1 MTVIAVQLYL
11 LVMLINVGLSFNP
24 CCCCHSAAAADG
36 WGFSQMQS
44 SNSLKMS
51 VIGGIHAVHYFRG
64 ARGYAQPVYCA
75 AAAAAAIGGIN
86 TVHFFTLAR
95 TCTTYM

>member
-1 MTVIAVQLYL
+1 MQQCYVDKV
-11 LVMLINVGLSFNP
+11 
-24 CCCCHSAAAADG
+24 AAAAATADG

-64 ARGYAQPVYCA
+64 KHQHYSD
-75 AAAAAAIGGIN
+75 
-86 TVHFFTLAR
+86 
-95 TCTTYM
+95 